1 MQVDF
6 FQVLRRVQKEERNKS
21 SLARVENDFYKQL
34 REYIK
39 NLERSVAND
48 PFGNEQLLLNNAQRI
63 ATEICELRESK
74 ITKAANNN
82 IYRSFL
88 LFKKDN
94 PQFDL
99 LDTTPLNLT
108 DEEETLYFSLMD
120 ALKNH
125 RYRISLDEY
134 TEDSKT
140 ADDYGEE
147 SFDDDFDEDDEDTSF
162 VEDSYEDSIQSEG
175 SVDEDLEDEISD
187 ALGEVEDSYED
198 SIQSE
203 GSVDE
208 DLEDEI
214 SDALG
219 ESTVGENST
228 YTESTVSEGSVS
240 TQASVEESPIP
251 VSVEE
256 NPIQEE
262 TSTSLDNSSDAQLDN
277 DDVLNRLNQIKDAKV
292 ITDEKYEPIEKQIA
306 NQKVPSQNEP
316 TVEKEV
322 QAEQSGQVNVQD
334 SNKEVSTQ
342 SNDDSKA
349 KSFVSDNINDIFK
362 DPDSQ
367 FVDLGKLEP
376 NYDDDYYNSIAA
388 GSSYAQPSED
398 DFNMIFAKPKKPKSD
413 EAKKP
418 AIGAEEA
425 SSTKTK
431 SIEDELGF
439 SSGVDL
445 KEEKTVSVDLN
456 KAIQKPTEDSIPKK
470 PIQKPTEDSAPKKP
484 VDKTRGGVFAR
495 DEIANTTIV
504 ISEDVGEMVGI
515 DGKVY
520 GPFLE
525 NDVVILPNITAQILI
540 DNNKASLV
548 KL

>member
-147 SFDDDFDEDDEDTSF
+147 SFDDDFDEDDEETSF
-162 VEDSYEDSIQSEG
+162 
-175 SVDEDLEDEISD
+175 
-187 ALGEVEDSYED
+187 VEDSYED

-219 ESTVGENST
+219 ESTVGKGST
-228 YTESTVSEGSVS
+228 YTESTVSEASVS
-240 TQASVEESPIP
+240 TQA
-251 VSVEE
+251 SVEE

-262 TSTSLDNSSDAQLDN
+262 TSNSLDNSSDAQLDN

-316 TVEKEV
+316 TAEKAV

-334 SNKEVSTQ
+334 SNKEVSTP

-431 SIEDELGF
+431 SVESELGF

-456 KAIQKPTEDSIPKK
+456 KAIQKPTEDN
-470 PIQKPTEDSAPKKP
+470 APKKP

>member
-39 NLERSVAND
+39 NLERSVASD

-134 TEDSKT
+134 TEDSKI

-147 SFDDDFDEDDEDTSF
+147 DFDDDFDEDDEDTSF

-187 ALGEVEDSYED
+187 ALGE
-198 SIQSE
+198 
-203 GSVDE
+203 
-208 DLEDEI
+208 
-214 SDALG
+214 
-219 ESTVGENST
+219 STVGESST
-228 YTESTVSEGSVS
+228 YTESTVSEASVS
-240 TQASVEESPIP
+240 TQA
-251 VSVEE
+251 SVEE

-262 TSTSLDNSSDAQLDN
+262 TSNSLDNSSDAQLDN

-322 QAEQSGQVNVQD
+322 QSEQSGQVNVQD
-334 SNKEVSTQ
+334 SNKEVSTP

-431 SIEDELGF
+431 SVESELGF
-439 SSGVDL
+439 SSGVEL

-456 KAIQKPTEDSIPKK
+456 KAIQKPTEDN
-470 PIQKPTEDSAPKKP
+470 APKKP